1 MFLRSTLVAA
11 MALVFLPTVVQ
22 AQMFDPGVK
31 VGETAPSFRLPDQDS
46 VLQDFDSLKGENG
59 LAILFFRSADWC
71 PFCKTALAQLEGER
85 TGYEARGLKVVGISY
100 DSTDITKAFSQRVGI
115 GYPMLSDEGSRI
127 IRDYGILNT
136 DVPSGNP
143 QYGIPYPGM
152 FFLDA
157 NGRIVSKYF
166 EQNFRER
173 FTPATVLTREF
184 GDAGGTETE
193 IRTEHFTATTRL
205 SQDSAAMGNRVSMLV
220 SIELPDRMHLY
231 APGVKGYMPIA
242 LNIDDNPAVTLRPT
256 DFPESEI
263 LYLEA
268 IDERVPVYHNTISLT
283 RDFILGQTQASQ
295 IELTGSLAYQACN
308 DEICFLPTEIPVSFT
323 LNVGSLDM
331 IRATGN

>member
-1 MFLRSTLVAA
+1 MF
-11 MALVFLPTVVQ
+11 
-22 AQMFDPGVK
+22 
-31 VGETAPSFRLPDQDS
+31 
-46 VLQDFDSLKGENG
+46 
-59 LAILFFRSADWC
+59 I
-71 PFCKTALAQLEGER
+71 
-85 TGYEARGLKVVGISY
+85 
-100 DSTDITKAFSQRVGI
+100 
-115 GYPMLSDEGSRI
+115 
-127 IRDYGILNT
+127 
-136 DVPSGNP
+136 
-143 QYGIPYPGM
+143 
-152 FFLDA
+152 LDA

-166 EQNFRER
+166 EENFRER
-173 FTPATVLTREF
+173 FTPATILTREF
-184 GDAGGTETE
+184 GDAGGKETE

-231 APGVKGYMPIA
+231 APGVEGYMPIA

-256 DFPESEI
+256 DFPDSEI

-268 IDERVPVYHNTISLT
+268 IDERVPVYHNTIDLT

-323 LNVGSLDM
+323 LNVGGLDM